1 MKTKVSYHLRSVCIG
16 APFDGVRIA
25 FVANS
30 DGNFVANSDGRISFT
45 EHLYYDMPVNLA
57 CMI

>member
-1 MKTKVSYHLRSVCIG
+1 MKTKVSYYLRSVCIG

-25 FVANS
+25 FVANV
-30 DGNFVANSDGRISFT
+30 DGCISFT
-45 EHLYYDMPVNLA
+45 PYVYYDMPVNLV